1 MKTETNSLRR
11 LIARLGGRA
20 AFAVGVVTA
29 ALALSGGVASA
40 ATNTVTIP
48 EQGGNNKTELNPGAL
63 MYAGYDFEYIAGAT
77 TTFVNAQAV
86 LSVKCKV
93 GSVTPTA
100 ASITI
105 PMAGGPYDGSQNSNG
120 WVPSGVQSSPLVY
133 QGSLAMPDLCS
144 GGTMVVG
151 EKMGPFT
158 ADVYST
164 NFTDSI
170 NVRWHYGPAGDL
182 SSNGGTG
189 SSWSATK
196 SVVPADISGA
206 SQADVLGR
214 WGPVGVGGVFL
225 AGAVGGVLVWRQRRR
240 HQVVPVEK

>member
-1 MKTETNSLRR
+1 MKTATNSLRR
-11 LIARLGGRA
+11 FTTRLGVRT
-20 AFAVGVVTA
+20 AFTAGVVIA
-29 ALALSGGVASA
+29 ALAFSGGVASA

-48 EQGGNNKTELNPGAL
+48 EQGGNNKTELNPGDL
-63 MYAGYDFEYIAGAT
+63 MYAGYDFTYVSGAT
-77 TTFVNAQAV
+77 TAFVNAQTV

-100 ASITI
+100 DSVTI
-105 PMAGGPYDGSQNSNG
+105 PMPGGPYDGSQNSNG

-164 NFTDSI
+164 DLGSI
-170 NVRWHYGPAGDL
+170 NVRWHYGPASDL

-206 SQADVLGR
+206 SQAGVLGR
-214 WGPVGVGGVFL
+214 WAPVGVGGIFL
-225 AGAVGGVLVWRQRRR
+225 AGAVGGVLLWRQRRR